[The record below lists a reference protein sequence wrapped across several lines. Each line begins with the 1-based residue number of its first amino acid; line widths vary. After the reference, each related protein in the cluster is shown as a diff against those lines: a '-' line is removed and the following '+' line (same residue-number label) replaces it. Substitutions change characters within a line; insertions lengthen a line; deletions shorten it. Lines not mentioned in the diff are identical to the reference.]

1 MLKSRIAIMQFFQ
14 FFVWGSWMPTIA
26 AWWFGTQHWSGA
38 QFGAIFSTMGI
49 ASLFAPTIA
58 GIIADRWINAERL
71 YGVLMIINGV
81 LLYMATT
88 AANPGEMFVYML
100 AGMFF
105 YMPTIGLSITIS
117 YATMEKA
124 GMNIIKEYPPIRVLG
139 TVGFIVATW
148 IVSLTKNETSIYMF
162 HQAAIAAIA
171 LGLFGFTM
179 PKVPP
184 LGKSKGGSMTEVLG
198 LQAFKMLK
206 DGKMFMFFFFSML
219 LGGALQL
226 TNAYGDLFL
235 HSFDGVAQYSTT
247 IAVKYPAIIQSI
259 SQMSETFMI
268 LLIPFVLRRFGIKKV
283 MLMSMFAWVFRFGLY
298 SFADPGPGL
307 WMIILSCIIYGAAFD
322 FFNISGS
329 LYVETQADPSIR
341 ASAQGLFMFMTNG
354 IGAVLGSTISG
365 WMIGAYFTT
374 KVGDAEVIHWQ
385 GFDGVWMVFAIYALI
400 VGVLFAIMFKHK
412 HNPKELENFHH

>member
-1 MLKSRIAIMQFFQ
+1 MLKSRIAVMQFFQ
-14 FFVWGSWMPTIA
+14 FFVWGSWMLTIA
-26 AWWFGTQHWSGA
+26 NWWFGTQHWSGA

-71 YGVLMIINGV
+71 YGILMVANGV
-81 LLYMATT
+81 MLWMAPT
-88 AANPGEMFVYML
+88 ASNPHEMFVYML
-100 AGMFF
+100 IGMFF

-124 GMNIIKEYPPIRVLG
+124 GMDIIKEYPPIRVLG
-139 TVGFIVATW
+139 TVGFIVAMW
-148 IVSLTKNETSIYMF
+148 SISLTHNEASAYMF
-162 HQAAIAAIA
+162 HQAAVAAVL

-184 LGKSKGGSMTEVLG
+184 LGKSKGGSLSEQLG

-206 DGKMFMFFFFSML
+206 NGKMFLFFFFSML

-235 HSFDGVAQYSTT
+235 HSFDGVAQYQNT
-247 IAVKYPAIIQSI
+247 IAVKYPAIIMSI
-259 SQMSETFMI
+259 SQISETFMI

-283 MLMSMFAWVFRFGLY
+283 MLMSMFAWVFRFGL
-298 SFADPGPGL
+298 FGFGDPAGGL

-354 IGAVLGSTISG
+354 IGAVLGSSISG

-374 KVGDAEVIHWQ
+374 KAGEHEIIHWQ
-385 GFDGVWMVFAIYALI
+385 GLGGVWMVFALYSLI
-400 VGVLFAIMFKHK
+400 VGILFAIMFKHK
-412 HNPKELENFHH
+412 HNPKDLENFHH